1 LARTNGE
8 SVQLSLNSS
17 LGPNIWEIDWS
28 WNSEG
33 KNKQFLVSWKSDF
46 HSPKWFEFEDKYKH
60 RFNVTETFL
69 LSITNLSKEMS
80 GLYTAEIK
88 FHSGKYQEEAF
99 RLCVYGK
106 YGSMPKKTFQQ
117 SNVTVVTF
125 KIILLTFF

>member
-46 HSPKWFEFEDKYKH
+46 LSPKRYELEDKYKH

-80 GLYTAEIK
+80 RLYTVEIK

-99 RLCVYGK
+99 RSVYMV
-106 YGSMPKKTFQQ
+106 SVAPCPKRQ
-117 SNVTVVTF
+117 SNNQMW
-125 KIILLTFF
+125 LLYHL